1 MTNVKVVL
9 VTVPSASVAEELC
22 EELLRQSLIACG
34 NIISGVTSIFRWQG
48 EVQRDE
54 ELLVVFKTVGE
65 FVPHLI
71 ERVSELHPYE
81 VPEVLVLS
89 VEDGASAYLQ
99 WVSSEVKRTSEPE
112 T

>member
-9 VTVPSASVAEELC
+9 VTVPSASVAEKLC
-22 EELLRQSLIACG
+22 EELVRQSLVACG

-65 FVPHLI
+65 SVPHLI

-89 VEDGASAYLQ
+89 VEDGAPAYLH